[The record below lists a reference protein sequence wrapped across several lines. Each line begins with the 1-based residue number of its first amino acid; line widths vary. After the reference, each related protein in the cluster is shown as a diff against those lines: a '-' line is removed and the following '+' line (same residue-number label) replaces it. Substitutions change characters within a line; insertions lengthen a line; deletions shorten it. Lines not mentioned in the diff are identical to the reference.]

1 MQDEYVR
8 KTKKELKRYRYAKKF
23 VNYAENQIGQLETI
37 KYGRLTSKYGLYSGG
52 KSSGGEDD
60 RIIKINAEIDELRQ
74 SYLYNLN
81 IVEKVEYA
89 FIGLSAKEKDITL
102 KVHGYNKKGSKVKD
116 LSKKYHYSRNQIYRI
131 AKDGLKHISLK
142 LYGTC

>member
-8 KTKKELKRYRYAKKF
+8 KTKKELIRYRYAKKF
-23 VNYAENQIGQLETI
+23 INYAENQIGQLETI
-37 KYGRLTSKYGLYSGG
+37 KDGRLTAKYGLSSGG

-60 RIIKINAEIDELRQ
+60 RIVKINAEIDELRQ

-89 FIGLSAKEKDITL
+89 FVGLSSKEKDITL
-102 KVHGYNKKGSKVKD
+102 KVHGYNKKSSKVKD

-142 LYGTC
+142 IYGTC

>member
-8 KTKKELKRYRYAKKF
+8 KVKKELTRYRYAKKF
-23 VNYAENQIGQLETI
+23 VKYAENQIGQLEAI
-37 KYGRLTSKYGLYSGG
+37 KYGRRIAKYGLSAGG
-52 KSSGGEDD
+52 KSGGEDD
-60 RIIKINAEIDELRQ
+60 RIVKINMEIEELRE
-74 SYLYNLN
+74 SRLYNLN

-89 FIGLSAKEKDITL
+89 FVGLSFKEKDITL